1 MMVTTKWMR
10 FIDSL
15 KTRSYAS
22 IRNLYSI
29 AKKANGTAAASHKKP
44 NGTKCNSPDHGT
56 GNLNDGTSRMSEMS
70 PPAAKT
76 VAPIPKSF
84 TGDLGQPMFLT
95 LSSGTCAGV
104 AFTTGTTGRNG
115 RNGRNGTACS
125 PCTYDQMTLP

>member
-1 MMVTTKWMR
+1 MR
-10 FIDSL
+10 FNDSS

-29 AKKANGTAAASHKKP
+29 AKIANGAAAASHKNP

-76 VAPIPKSF
+76 AAPIPNNL

-95 LSSGTCAGV
+95 LSSGTCRRSCLRV
-104 AFTTGTTGRNG
+104 RHNRQERHSLF
-115 RNGRNGTACS
+115 
-125 PCTYDQMTLP
+125 PV